1 MIALWR
7 DAAAVVGGGMW
18 AGWRGPPDPVGLSK
32 ACGQVPQQ
40 LSTGW
45 HVPAPAPPA
54 WWRAASVPPS
64 SVRSACT
71 PSASRCD
78 DLRQEVNQCDG
89 LVAVWTGS
97 SGTYPSAKSPT
108 IVASLFAQKTRLA
121 LRALV
126 DNAGARYAAWQ
137 WRQGGR
143 RVPLAPGS
151 LTTRVVAKAPPTV
164 RNKAVSTQLAQA
176 GDRSTAIVT

>member
-45 HVPAPAPPA
+45 HVPAPAPAKWIATPM
-54 WWRAASVPPS
+54 VS
-64 SVRSACT
+64 SSPTVSSCVSS
-71 PSASRCD
+71 SASRGG

-151 LTTRVVAKAPPTV
+151 LTTRVVAKAPPT
-164 RNKAVSTQLAQA
+164 
-176 GDRSTAIVT
+176 